1 MSKRKYEP
9 WIDEKLGYWMNVNGR
24 VIRILQENGIM
35 TVTDIIRH
43 KREFFGKL
51 PGFGKRSLKQ
61 LDDFMERHDF
71 RYGSRKMD
79 YIVHKTYFYTRE
91 ERHLYWMLEV
101 FGLKYCMENNI
112 ITYENMK
119 RLAELEQYQKIDDF
133 RYKKVKSRR

>member
-24 VIRILQENGIM
+24 VIRILRENGIM

-43 KREFFGKL
+43 KREFFEKL

-61 LDDFMERHDF
+61 LDEFMELYDLK
-71 RYGSRKMD
+71 YGSKKMD

-91 ERHLYWMLEV
+91 ERRIYWLLDI
-101 FGLKYCMENNI
+101 FGLEYCMENNML
-112 ITYENMK
+112 TFNDLK
-119 RLAELEQYQKIDDF
+119 RLAELEQYQRINHF
-133 RYKKVKSRR
+133 CYKKAKPRR

>member
-24 VIRILQENGIM
+24 VIRILRENGIM

-43 KREFFGKL
+43 KREFFEKL

-61 LDDFMERHDF
+61 LDDFMERHNF
-71 RYGSRKMD
+71 CYGSRKMD

-91 ERHLYWMLEV
+91 ERIAYWFIKA
-101 FGLKYCMENNI
+101 FGIEDCLENNM
-112 ITYENMK
+112 ITYKEMK
-119 RLAELEQYQKIDDF
+119 RLAELEQYQRIDDF